1 MSANVFTTIEI
12 TDTHIKLLQAKTVR
26 HKRVVCACD
35 VRLLSDFTDKEL
47 IDKLSEITT
56 FLDAPR
62 GNLTVVIPRRLAIL
76 KSMRLPSQNEAE
88 LRKMIALQLVDQ
100 IPYAVEDVVYDFVVL
115 DKEPSGYIR
124 LLIIVVHREISD
136 RFFRIC
142 REAGLQPEKFVLSS
156 YGILQWLEY
165 QQASPVKP
173 AKIQASAGQPV
184 LLVNIDAG
192 HTEICFCHQHKLLF
206 SRSVNYG
213 ARDLTADPKSGLAGQ
228 IDLSLKNYHKE
239 NLGPSVKRILVLS
252 TMPEA
257 ALLKGRLEEMSLI
270 PVDFHSPS
278 DNILCQ
284 KDFNWAAVKN
294 HPGLSLTVLL
304 GIVLSDGKDLVN
316 LIPQEVRTNKR
327 SRQRKV
333 QWAQSILMFALTC
346 LLTLSIPGIE
356 FFRKVAYLRGLEEK
370 IEKFKPELEKIRKK
384 QQVVAALQEDL
395 GRRVS
400 ITDLLQELYRI
411 APAELSF
418 QSLSLDER
426 GRFVIHGYAE
436 TSAGVHTFQENLVQS
451 RRFKGVNLEFA
462 TKRKIFNREVTDF
475 QITSMINTAHD

>member
-1 MSANVFTTIEI
+1 MSTNVFTAIEI

-26 HKRVVCACD
+26 HKRVVSACD
-35 VRLLSDFTDKEL
+35 VRPISDFTDKEL

-56 FLDAPR
+56 FLDVQR

-76 KSMRLPSQNEAE
+76 KLMRLPSQNEAE
-88 LRKMIALQLVDQ
+88 LRKIVALQLVDQ

-124 LLIIVVHREISD
+124 LLVIVVHREISD

-142 REAGLQPEKFVLSS
+142 KEAGLQPEKFVLSS
-156 YGILQWLEY
+156 YGILHWLEH
-165 QQASPVKP
+165 QQASPAKP
-173 AKIQASAGQPV
+173 VNQPA

-213 ARDLTADPKSGLAGQ
+213 ARDLTADPKSGLAAQ

-239 NLGPSVKRILVLS
+239 NMGPSIKRILVLS
-252 TMPEA
+252 SLPEA
-257 ALLKGRLEEMSLI
+257 GLLKGKLEEMSLI

-278 DNILCQ
+278 DNVLCQ
-284 KDFNWAAVKN
+284 KDFNWTSVKN
-294 HPGLSLTVLL
+294 QPGLSLTVLL
-304 GIVLSDGKDLVN
+304 GIALSDGKGLFN
-316 LIPQEVRTNKR
+316 LIPQEVRTSKR
-327 SRQRKV
+327 SRQRKI
-333 QWAQSILMFALTC
+333 QWIQFVFVLALTC
-346 LLTLSIPGIE
+346 LLALSIPGIE
-356 FFRKVAYLRGLEEK
+356 FFRKIAYLRGLEEK
-370 IEKFKPELEKIRKK
+370 IEKLTPEMEKIREK
-384 QQVVAALQEDL
+384 QQVVALLREDL

-400 ITDLLQELYRI
+400 ITDLLQELYRT
-411 APAELSF
+411 APADLSF

-436 TSAGVHTFQENLVQS
+436 TSAGVHNFQESLVKS
-451 RRFKGVNLEFA
+451 RRFKRVNLEFA

-475 QITSMINTAHD
+475 QITSVINASHD